1 MTNTKRKNRLINI
14 TCILMILIVLIGIF
28 QLQAFAEEE
37 PIKVK
42 VNGKEIEFEQPPVIK
57 NGRTLVPLRKIFEAL
72 GISVEWDSET
82 RTVFAFKGSIVISIE
97 IGSKTAMIQDEE
109 DIETE
114 VELDVPA
121 QIIESRTFV
130 PVRFIAES
138 IGAEVKWDGDI
149 RTVIINMTDEK
160 TYQRIDF
167 EDGYYE
173 GELLNGIPN
182 GYGKCVWNNGD
193 IYEGNWFDGQKSGQ
207 GKYIWANGDIYEGNW
222 HEGRIYGKGK
232 YTFANGDIYEGE
244 FADGEMIK
252 GVVTK
257 ANGEKYEIDIEKDIE
272 EEIKNDNKQNK
283 ENNFREQAL
292 NGPSYNE
299 LMKNS
304 SKYLNTPDYFEGTV
318 IQAVEYENGETIF
331 LIDISSFM
339 NTFIDLYNQYN
350 DDLNYI
356 DNLESKIIAVFSDT
370 SVDIIQDD
378 YVKIY
383 GRVMENF
390 TYEDIYG
397 VYHTVPALKLVEYE
411 RSKRADELTD
421 ELFGN

>member
-1 MTNTKRKNRLINI
+1 MKSLSKVLIS
-14 TCILMILIVLIGIF
+14 LLIVLI
-28 QLQAFAEEE
+28 LMSMVASAEE
-37 PIKVK
+37 PIKVS
-42 VNGKEIEFEQPPVIK
+42 VNGEIINFDNPPVIK
-57 NGRTLVPLRKIFEAL
+57 EGRTLVPLRKIFEAL
-72 GISVEWDSET
+72 DVTVRWDDT
-82 RTVFAFKGSIVISIE
+82 TKTVFAFKENTVISIPLN
-97 IGSKTAMIQDEE
+97 SKTATIQTDEN
-109 DIETE
+109 TSKS

-121 QIIESRTFV
+121 QLIQSRTFV

-138 IGAEVKWDGDI
+138 IGAEVKWDGDT

-160 TYQRIDF
+160 KYQRIDF

-173 GELLNGIPN
+173 GELSDGIMN
-182 GYGKCVWNNGD
+182 GYGKFVWNNGD
-193 IYEGNWFDGQKSGQ
+193 TYEGNWLYGKKSGQ
-207 GKYIWANGDIYEGNW
+207 GKYMWANGDVYEGNW

-232 YTFANGDIYEGE
+232 YTFANGDVYEGE

-272 EEIKNDNKQNK
+272 EEAKKEENDFKK
-283 ENNFREQAL
+283 QAL

-304 SKYLNTPDYFEGTV
+304 SKYLNVPDYFEGTV
-318 IQAVEYENGETIF
+318 IQAVEYENGETIL

-339 NTFIDLYNQYN
+339 NTFIDLFNQYN

-370 SVDIIQDD
+370 SVDILQDD

-397 VYHTVPALKLVEYE
+397 FYHTVPALKLVEYE
-411 RSKRADELTD
+411 RSKRANELTD
-421 ELFGN
+421 EFFW

>member
-14 TCILMILIVLIGIF
+14 TCILMILIVLMGNIF

-37 PIKVK
+37 PIKVS
-42 VNGKEIEFEQPPVIK
+42 VNGEIINFDNPPVIK
-57 NGRTLVPLRKIFEAL
+57 EGRTLVPLRKIFEAL
-72 GISVEWDSET
+72 DVIVRWDDT
-82 RTVFAFKGSIVISIE
+82 TKTVFAFKENTVISIPLN
-97 IGSKTAMIQDEE
+97 SKTATIQTDEN
-109 DIETE
+109 TSKS

-121 QIIESRTFV
+121 QLIQSRTFV

-138 IGAEVKWDGDI
+138 IGAEVKWDGDT
-149 RTVIINMTDEK
+149 RTVIINMTNEK
-160 TYQRIDF
+160 KYQRIDF

-173 GELLNGIPN
+173 GELSDGIMN
-182 GYGKCVWNNGD
+182 GYGKFVWNNGD
-193 IYEGNWFDGQKSGQ
+193 TYEGNWLYGKRSGQ
-207 GKYIWANGDIYEGNW
+207 GKYIWANGDVYEG
-222 HEGRIYGKGK
+222 K
-232 YTFANGDIYEGE
+232 

-272 EEIKNDNKQNK
+272 EEAKKEKNDFKK
-283 ENNFREQAL
+283 QAL

-299 LMKNS
+299 LMKS
-304 SKYLNTPDYFEGTV
+304 SFKYLNAPAYFEGTV
-318 IQAVEYENGETIF
+318 IQAVEYENGETIL

-339 NTFIDLYNQYN
+339 NTFIDLFNQYN

-370 SVDIIQDD
+370 SVDILQDD

-411 RSKRADELTD
+411 RSKRANELTD
-421 ELFGN
+421 EFFW